1 MAKKGGNI
9 VIIGGGASGMTAA
22 IRAKQRGA
30 EQVIL
35 LEAGS
40 ELGGNAVYA
49 PVPLLNPEQLTECA
63 IEKEYLE
70 MMQLTD
76 WTSDPRIVRTL
87 LENSARMKKKML
99 CAMLAAT
106 FLLSMFAGC
115 SSNSARSATPAC
127 PA

>member
-35 LEAGS
+35 LEASS
-40 ELGGNAVYA
+40 ELGGNAIYA
-49 PVPLLNPEQLTECA
+49 PVPLLNPEQLTEDA

-70 MMQLTD
+70 MMQFTD

-87 LENSARMKKKML
+87 LENSARI
-99 CAMLAAT
+99 
-106 FLLSMFAGC
+106 
-115 SSNSARSATPAC
+115 PA
-127 PA
+127 

>member
-9 VIIGGGASGMTAA
+9 VIIGGGANGMTAA

-35 LEAGS
+35 LEASS

-49 PVPLLNPEQLTECA
+49 PVPLLNPEQLTEDA

-70 MMQLTD
+70 MMQFTELD
-76 WTSDPRIVRTL
+76 L
-87 LENSARMKKKML
+87 
-99 CAMLAAT
+99 
-106 FLLSMFAGC
+106 
-115 SSNSARSATPAC
+115 ARSPHCKNAAGEFRKNSC
-127 PA
+127 LAGGKRR